1 MEHFNFTSRSLSA
14 FGLSRIPDST
24 SAGLVIWRFLRVCVG
39 LGDAVRA
46 LLLAALMLVVLVPA
60 AQAVVSAGVVSGGG
74 TKLSWSGPVAVDHD
88 SNNQLGWVACPS
100 QSQCT
105 AIDLGEREV
114 TFNPASPGT
123 PTPVAID
130 NAGNLN
136 GLACPSVSQCTVV
149 DTAAREV
156 TFNPTA
162 PGTPTPVAID
172 NNALLGPACPSVS
185 QCTAID
191 TFDNEVTFNP
201 VNPGTPTPRR
211 IDSDGNVTTGIACPS
226 VSQCTNVDI
235 AGSSVAHEVTFN
247 PTNPG
252 SPTPSTID
260 NDPYYAGVSG
270 IACPSTAQCTVVDP
284 YGREVTFNPTN
295 PGAPTPTPIANTSLT
310 GIACPSTTECVAV
323 DNQGHVLEGNPE
335 SSAPW
340 SSRQVATTKLDAVA
354 CPSTTECVAVDNQGH
369 MYAGRARSAAAGG
382 LALTPVRISAV
393 AGRPVRQ
400 TVAYFVVAAS
410 RRHPVRASQFRASVA
425 WGDGTSSTAV
435 VKASGRVPAGFR
447 GPRRV
452 LEFEVDAAHT
462 YATTAAS
469 RATVTVTGPGSGSVQ
484 VPVSVIAR
492 DPVARFYSN
501 PVTATA
507 RKIALLIPAQPGPGQ
522 RAISSYVW
530 NFGDGSRPVH
540 DTRTLRGVIMGA
552 VRKLRTHPG
561 SPSLRYDAYFLGI
574 VPNPSS
580 FQLTSAAARR
590 IAELWLYYF
599 PRHII
604 PHIYPSSGVFNVSL
618 RITDAAGVSSTDSRN
633 VGVEP
638 HCVSWS
644 GWGPLKF
651 VARGTCDTLS
661 GFLAMTAAP
670 NRPPDY
676 EAYSISGLK
685 ALGAATV
692 TLTVTRDRSVF
703 VSLAGSLGVQY
714 AALDFSIA
722 DGYVGPPG
730 LPRGFPRPTNA
741 QVDSFVDGWTI
752 PVGGFALLVVGS
764 GRALVYSPSVHNVG
778 EEISVHSGGFGGGV
792 FVQASC
798 AVDLYHHVPEVGRLA
813 PGNRVSF
820 AYARSLISRVMH
832 NVLAQARKMISD
844 SITCAQPLSSFG
856 GP

>member
-1 MEHFNFTSRSLSA
+1 M
-14 FGLSRIPDST
+14 
-24 SAGLVIWRFLRVCVG
+24 
-39 LGDAVRA
+39 
-46 LLLAALMLVVLVPA
+46 LAPA
-60 AQAVVSAGVVSGGG
+60 ARAGVLAGAASGA
-74 TKLSWSGPVAVDHD
+74 TTLSWSGPVAIDRA

-105 AIDLGEREV
+105 AIDQGEREV

-123 PTPVAID
+123 PAPALID
-130 NAGNLN
+130 NAGYLN

-156 TFNPTA
+156 TFNPTD
-162 PGTPTPVAID
+162 PGNPAPVAID
-172 NNALLGPACPSVS
+172 SNALLGPACPSVS
-185 QCTAID
+185 QCTAVD
-191 TFDNEVTFNP
+191 SMAYELTFDPNNPGAPTPKPVYGRGDVVNVLACPTVSQCTAVDSGGYEVTFNP
-201 VNPGTPTPRR
+201 G
-211 IDSDGNVTTGIACPS
+211 
-226 VSQCTNVDI
+226 
-235 AGSSVAHEVTFN
+235 
-247 PTNPG
+247 
-252 SPTPSTID
+252 
-260 NDPYYAGVSG
+260 
-270 IACPSTAQCTVVDP
+270 
-284 YGREVTFNPTN
+284 N
-295 PGAPTPTPIANTSLT
+295 PGAPTPTSIDSGQFTGVSGLACPSESQCTAVDNMGREITFAPTDPGAPAPTPIDDTSLT

-323 DNQGHVLEGNPE
+323 DNQGHVLEGNPQ

-340 SSRQVATTKLDAVA
+340 SSQLVATTKLDAVA
-354 CPSTTECVAVDNQGH
+354 CPSTTECVTVDNQGH
-369 MYAGRARSAAAGG
+369 MYATRARSASAGG
-382 LALTPVRISAV
+382 LVLTPVRISAV

-400 TVAYFVVAAS
+400 TVAYFVIPGS
-410 RRHPVRASQFRASVA
+410 RRHPVRASDFRASVA
-425 WGDGTSSTAV
+425 WGDGRSSAAV
-435 VKASGRVPAGFR
+435 VRPSGRVPAGFR
-447 GPRRV
+447 GTRRV
-452 LEFEVDAAHT
+452 LMFEVDAAHT

-507 RKIALLIPAQPGPGQ
+507 RKITLLIPAQPGPGQ

-530 NFGDGSRPVH
+530 NFGDGSQPVQ
-540 DTRTLRGVIMGA
+540 DTPALRGVIMGA
-552 VRKLRTHPG
+552 VRKLRSHPG
-561 SPSLRYDAYFLGI
+561 SASLRYDAYFLGI
-574 VPNPSS
+574 LPNPSS
-580 FQLTSAAARR
+580 VQLTAAGVRQ
-590 IAELWLYYF
+590 IAKLWLDYF
-599 PRHII
+599 PRHMV
-604 PHIYPSSGVFNVSL
+604 PHMYPSSGVFSVSL
-618 RITDAAGVSSTDSRN
+618 QITDSAGASSTESRD

-638 HCVSWS
+638 ECVSWS
-644 GWGPLKF
+644 GWGPLNF

-752 PVGGFALLVVGS
+752 PVGGFALLRVGA
-764 GRALVYSPSVHNVG
+764 GRALVYSPSVDNVG
-778 EEISVHSGGFGGGV
+778 EEISVHFGGFGGGG

-798 AVDLYHHVPEVGRLA
+798 AVDLYHHVPAVGRLA

-820 AYARSLISRVMH
+820 AYARSLISRVVH
-832 NVLAQARKMISD
+832 DVLAQAHQALAD
-844 SITCAQPLSSFG
+844 SATCVRGAAQPEGPFG
-856 GP
+856 AALFGVP